1 MQAMAPASRL
11 EPLEPRLLL
20 AADVVISE
28 IMYHPY
34 AASHQPEP
42 LGEEFIELHNRGDAA
57 ADLSGWKFTDGV
69 SFEFPDVALA
79 PGGYL
84 VVPADPGAFHARY
97 PKY

>member
-34 AASHQPEP
+34 ACLLYTSPSP
-42 LGEEFIELHNRGDAA
+42 RDR
-57 ADLSGWKFTDGV
+57 T
-69 SFEFPDVALA
+69 
-79 PGGYL
+79 
-84 VVPADPGAFHARY
+84 
-97 PKY
+97 